1 MDDASSFGPW
11 LRKRRKAC
19 DLTQAELARR
29 VGCVEGTIR
38 KFEADEL
45 RPSRQ
50 VAGLLATHLGL
61 PPAEHAAFVAFARVQ
76 VDGGPPLPPIPA
88 GASPPSETT
97 PPSSPQRPRHNLP
110 VPATA
115 LIGRER
121 EVAAVCALFCGLD
134 LRLVTLTGP
143 GGVGKTRLALQVAA
157 DLLDVFPEGVYVVS
171 LASLRD
177 SNLVIATVAQTLGVR
192 ETGGQ
197 SLFNSLVVCLRRKR
211 ILLLLD
217 NFEHL
222 LEAAPLVADLLASC
236 PTIAVLVTSRAPL
249 RLCGEQE
256 FAVPSLELP
265 PPIKTTEI
273 TEVGRVA
280 GKEVREA
287 SASTVAELIQY
298 AAVRL
303 FTDRAGSLRPG
314 FALTPESGSA
324 VAAICQRLDGLPLAI
339 ELAAAWVRLFEP
351 AALLARLANPLAL
364 LTLGARDLPDRQRTL
379 RATIDWSYHLLD
391 EAEQALFARLS
402 VFMSGCTLDA
412 IEAVC
417 NANGDLSVTCI
428 ARVASLIEKNL
439 LRSGAGLDGQPRLA
453 MLETIHSY
461 ARERLD
467 AREETTAFQQR
478 HATYYLTLAEA
489 GEALLRG
496 PAQRRQWEW
505 LEIEYDNLRTA
516 LGWSL
521 GGGDAETGVR
531 LAGALSD
538 FWDRRGYLSEGR
550 GWLAAALA
558 QSSVTT
564 ATRAKAFAQAARL
577 ALTQGDYPAASTLLE
592 ASMILFRE
600 LGRSSEVAE
609 VLNTQ
614 GHVALNQGDEKRA
627 VALFEESLALSREI
641 RHDRSAAWT
650 LWSLGHLARS
660 QRDYARA
667 GMLYDEGLALFESL
681 GDTRGIGFTLW
692 ALGNL
697 ARSQKDDI
705 RAAVYYDEALALAQK
720 AGDRAGIA
728 SARHKQSY
736 LALHR
741 GDHARAE
748 ALLLES
754 LALSRDIELTDQI
767 AWDLAGLGGV
777 AAAQGRPERAV
788 RLLAAAAAWFDSVG
802 HVLDPTE
809 RDEHDR
815 YIAAARAQLN
825 EETFNAAWAE
835 GRTLTL
841 DQAVA
846 EVLGTTNKVRDPY
859 REGQ

>member
-1 MDDASSFGPW
+1 MDDASSFGRW

-50 VAGLLATHLGL
+50 VAARLAAHLGL
-61 PPAEHAAFVAFARVQ
+61 PPAEHAAFVAFARAQ
-76 VDGGPPLPPIPA
+76 ADTGPPRPPILA
-88 GASPPSETT
+88 GAAPPSETT
-97 PPSSPQRPRHNLP
+97 LTSSPQRPRHNLL
-110 VPATA
+110 VPATG

-121 EVAAVCALFCGLD
+121 AVAAVCALFRGLD

-143 GGVGKTRLALQVAA
+143 GGVGKTRLALQVAT
-157 DLLDVFPEGVYVVS
+157 DLLDAFPEGVYFVS
-171 LASLRD
+171 LAPLRD

-192 ETGGQ
+192 EIGEQ
-197 SLFNSLVVCLRRKR
+197 SLFNGLVVCLRRKR
-211 ILLLLD
+211 LLLLLD

-249 RLCGEQE
+249 RLRGEQE

-265 PPIKTTEI
+265 PPIKATENAEI

-303 FTDRAGSLRPG
+303 FIDRAGSLRAG

-339 ELAAAWVRLFEP
+339 ELAAAWIRLFEP

-402 VFMSGCTLDA
+402 VFMSGCTLNA

-417 NANGDLSVTCI
+417 NAQCDLSVTCI
-428 ARVASLIEKNL
+428 AGVASLIEKNL
-439 LRSGAGLDGQPRLA
+439 LRSGAGMDGQPRLT

-467 AREETTAFQQR
+467 ECEETTAFQQR
-478 HATYYLTLAEA
+478 HASYYLTLAEA

-496 PAQRRQWEW
+496 PEQRRQWEW
-505 LEIEYDNLRTA
+505 LEIEYDNLRAA

-558 QSSVTT
+558 QSSVTP
-564 ATRAKAFAQAARL
+564 AARAKAFAQAARL

-600 LGRSSEVAE
+600 LGRSIDVAE

-650 LWSLGHLARS
+650 LWSLGHLARC
-660 QRDYARA
+660 QRDYGRA

-697 ARSQKDDI
+697 ARSKKDDI
-705 RAAVYYDEALALAQK
+705 HAAVYYDQALALAQK

-741 GDHARAE
+741 GDHAQAE
-748 ALLLES
+748 ALLRES
-754 LALSRDIELTDQI
+754 LVLSCDIELKDQI

-777 AAAQGRPERAV
+777 AAAQGRPECAV
-788 RLLAAAAAWFDSVG
+788 RLLAAAAAWFD
-802 HVLDPTE
+802 
-809 RDEHDR
+809 
-815 YIAAARAQLN
+815 
-825 EETFNAAWAE
+825 
-835 GRTLTL
+835 
-841 DQAVA
+841 
-846 EVLGTTNKVRDPY
+846 
-859 REGQ
+859 